1 MEHSTNAVPTLRSRP
16 FQREPSRSEN
26 VWGLNKDEGAQ
37 VCPCRSTQAL
47 NVATKSLAEHS
58 DTWTYIKHRSGF
70 TREQTLTDN
79 RHLLVDPKKHSVCSR

>member
-26 VWGLNKDEGAQ
+26 VWGLSKDEGAQ

-47 NVATKSLAEHS
+47 NVATKSLAERRHL
-58 DTWTYIKHRSGF
+58 DLHKTYIWLYS
-70 TREQTLTDN
+70 
-79 RHLLVDPKKHSVCSR
+79 